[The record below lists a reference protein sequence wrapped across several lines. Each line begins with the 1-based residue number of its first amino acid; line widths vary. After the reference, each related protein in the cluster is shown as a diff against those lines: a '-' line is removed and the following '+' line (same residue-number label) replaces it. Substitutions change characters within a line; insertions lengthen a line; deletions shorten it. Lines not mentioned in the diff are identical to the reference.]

1 MCWRNKE
8 QKVMRKGEKEEAF
21 MARASN
27 VLLLPIIVFLGA
39 FFGPTSRQGYRT
51 AM

>member
-27 VLLLPIIVFLGA
+27 VVLLPIIVFLGV